1 MRKNQEILDEA
12 ARSVRRTFV
21 GSLAG
26 SVTMLGVIGAAGAY
40 GMPERL
46 SAHALSGALTSLQF
60 RLTPMVEGAT
70 PIVDRAVIVADN
82 FKQRVQ
88 PVAIE
93 SDDEVILQV
102 PRAAFALASASPV
115 QRVEPSRIQALAA
128 PVTEPI
134 SPPVDVIVMPDT
146 TAALPVEK
154 PVAAMPVEKP
164 AVAPVATAAL
174 QAPAIPA
181 PMRPART
188 MPGAMPD
195 VINEPVVAPSAVP
208 STMSSAI
215 PAPMVFEQPQL
226 DKIKPLTEMP
236 KFEIVETPKAVQHPA
251 KPEKAVQIPAK
262 PEPQKA
268 VPVSAAPE
276 KPKVIATLVAPD
288 APKPVETRTE
298 NSAEKPA
305 GNAAENPAMSAM
317 ASAVDMSSSDD
328 FPKPVSVVL
337 PLPRPPMSPAQLL
350 DLHEAD
356 YEKSAKCLA
365 QAIYFEARAEPVR
378 GQQAV
383 AQVVLNRVFS
393 PYYPKDVCSVVYQNA
408 HRHLSCQFTFA
419 CDGKPEAIRERGAW
433 ARANRI
439 ARQALDAK
447 VWLPDV
453 AKATHY
459 HATYVKPDWIR
470 DMKVLV
476 KTGVHIF
483 YRPRNWGDGSKELG
497 WGTPSAAAAAAP
509 VPTPA
514 HKKGV
519 KS

>member
-1 MRKNQEILDEA
+1 
-12 ARSVRRTFV
+12 
-21 GSLAG
+21 
-26 SVTMLGVIGAAGAY
+26 
-40 GMPERL
+40 
-46 SAHALSGALTSLQF
+46 
-60 RLTPMVEGAT
+60 
-70 PIVDRAVIVADN
+70 
-82 FKQRVQ
+82 
-88 PVAIE
+88 
-93 SDDEVILQV
+93 
-102 PRAAFALASASPV
+102 
-115 QRVEPSRIQALAA
+115 
-128 PVTEPI
+128 
-134 SPPVDVIVMPDT
+134 
-146 TAALPVEK
+146 
-154 PVAAMPVEKP
+154 
-164 AVAPVATAAL
+164 
-174 QAPAIPA
+174 
-181 PMRPART
+181 
-188 MPGAMPD
+188 
-195 VINEPVVAPSAVP
+195 
-208 STMSSAI
+208 
-215 PAPMVFEQPQL
+215 MVFEQPQL
-226 DKIKPLTEMP
+226 DKIQPLTELP
-236 KFEIVETPKAVQHPA
+236 KVEIVETPKATKTPV
-251 KPEKAVQIPAK
+251 K

-268 VPVSAAPE
+268 VPVSMAPE
-276 KPKVIATLVAPD
+276 KPKVVASLVTSD
-288 APKPVETRTE
+288 APPVETH
-298 NSAEKPA
+298 AD
-305 GNAAENPAMSAM
+305 NPAMSAM
-317 ASAVDMSSSDD
+317 ASATEMSNAEE
-328 FPKPVSVVL
+328 FPKLVSVAM

-350 DLHEAD
+350 DLHDAD
-356 YEKSAKCLA
+356 YEKHAKCLA

-470 DMKVLV
+470 EMKVLV

-497 WGTPSAAAAAAP
+497 WGTPNAAAAAAP
-509 VPTPA
+509 LPAPA